1 MNVRAFPLAREGGF
15 TLVELLVATAITGI
29 VTATLGF
36 AVSGMLRSSVGARER
51 VARAHDTTMI
61 GFQFPNDVNAASA
74 AVIPGTAACGIGTPV
89 LTLTT
94 TNVAGGAA
102 TTVWY
107 GVDAGALLRS
117 VCNGS
122 SVASSTRLV
131 DHVTAPVAQCQTW
144 NAASTPAAFAAV
156 GCASWPAV
164 DRVTLT
170 LTLPADPGPAGGSSD
185 VARTLT
191 LVGAP
196 S

>member
-1 MNVRAFPLAREGGF
+1 MNIRAIPLSRDGGF

-36 AVSGMLRSSVGARER
+36 AVTGMLRSSAGARER

-61 GFQFPNDVNAASA
+61 GFQFPNDINTASA
-74 AVIPGTAACGIGTPV
+74 AVIPGTATCGIGTPV

-94 TNVAGGAA
+94 SNVAGGAA

-107 GVDAGALLRS
+107 GVDAGALVRS

-122 SVASSTRLV
+122 SVASSTRLI
-131 DHVTAPVAQCQTW
+131 DHVTTPVAQCETW
-144 NAASTPAAFAAV
+144 TTASTPAAFATV
-156 GCASWPAV
+156 SCTSWPAV

-170 LTLPADPGPAGGSSD
+170 LTMPADPGPAGGSSD